1 MFQIMNLF
9 FSQALVPAKFGHC
22 IVISEGGIHLID
34 RNWSTFVNYWCVGEQ
49 GVFKVFGPG

>member
-1 MFQIMNLF
+1 MYLF

-22 IVISEGGIHLID
+22 IVVSEGGIHLID